1 LFILRDSIELSQEDI
16 ARSLNC
22 SLEEYDSY
30 ERGQK
35 DFSFSFL
42 YNAANILGVDV
53 QDLIGGDSPKL
64 SRFSIVRNGKGYDIS
79 RRKAYD
85 YKHLAFTFRDKKG
98 EPFLVTIE
106 PRTTTDEPDKH
117 SHNGQEFN
125 YILSGIIRI
134 YLEDETFELYEG
146 DSIYYN
152 SAIPHAMRAVGDQSA
167 KFLAIVMK

>member
-1 LFILRDSIELSQEDI
+1 LSQEDI
-16 ARSLNC
+16 ARSLDV
-22 SLEEYDSY
+22 SLEDYILY
-30 ERGQK
+30 ELGQK

-53 QDLIGGDSPKL
+53 HDLIGGDSPKL
-64 SRFSIVRNGKGYDIS
+64 SRFAIVRKGKGYDIS

-106 PRTTTDEPDKH
+106 PGAAASEPEKH
-117 SHNGQEFN
+117 SHKGQEFN
-125 YILSGIIRI
+125 YVLFGSIKI
-134 YLEDETFELYEG
+134 YFEDEIYELTEG
-146 DSIYYN
+146 DSVYFD

-167 KFLAIVMK
+167 MFLAIVMK